1 MRGLITTDHSA
12 QTFPRDLRY
21 ELGMDKQRKPKWE
34 KKECGCVKARLPR
47 AGRVLIHC
55 QRHSAREYKGSRL
68 PCYFDENESVHLRPG
83 ETLPLPRVPKARP
96 VPKAPVEE
104 FVYFARFNKL
114 IKIGRSNDPERRAK
128 ELNADLIG
136 FVSGG
141 RGLERHLHDELRE
154 YRERGEWF
162 RAKKPVLAR
171 IEELLR

>member
-1 MRGLITTDHSA
+1 MRYAS
-12 QTFPRDLRY
+12 
-21 ELGMDKQRKPKWE
+21 GMEKMSKAKWE
-34 KKECGCVKARLPR
+34 KKPCGCVKTKLQN
-47 AGRVLIHC
+47 AGKVLIHC
-55 QRHSAREYKGSRL
+55 QRHSSREYEGNRL
-68 PCYFDENESVHLRPG
+68 PCYFDEDGLVRLRPG
-83 ETLPLPRVPKARP
+83 ETLPLPRIPKAAP
-96 VPKAPVEE
+96 VVEAPVEE
-104 FVYFARFNKL
+104 FVYFARFNNR

-162 RAKKPVLAR
+162 RAKKPLLAR